1 MKISEQFK
9 PIINSQGLN
18 VSEIAE
24 RSGYTPQYIYGL
36 LNGNR
41 RWNES
46 SIQRVCEALD
56 LEVKLVPKRR
66 GKEAVL

>member
-9 PIINSQGLN
+9 PIINSQGVN
-18 VSEIAE
+18 VAEIAE

-36 LNGNR
+36 LSGNR

-56 LEVKLVPKRR
+56 LEVKLIPKKKERGRR
-66 GKEAVL
+66 E